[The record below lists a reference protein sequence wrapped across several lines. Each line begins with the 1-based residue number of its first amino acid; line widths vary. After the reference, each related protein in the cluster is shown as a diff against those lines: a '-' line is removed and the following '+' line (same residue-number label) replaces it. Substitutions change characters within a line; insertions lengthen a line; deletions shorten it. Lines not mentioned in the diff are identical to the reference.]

1 MFKAILAFNFVGIGF
16 FKAYSQFRNVV
27 QDVVQILIFFFG
39 TVGILFGGLNFVQP
53 PVWTVTGGC
62 IVMFKAILA
71 FNFVGIGF
79 FKAYSQFRNVVQD
92 VVQILIFFLGPWGY
106 CLGS

>member
-1 MFKAILAFNFVGIGF
+1 M
-16 FKAYSQFRNVV
+16 
-27 QDVVQILIFFFG
+27 
-39 TVGILFGGLNFVQP
+39 QP

-79 FKAYSQFRNVVQD
+79 FKAYSEFCNIVHFIMYHSIFRRKND
-92 VVQILIFFLGPWGY
+92 KNDGR
-106 CLGS
+106 

>member
-27 QDVVQILIFFFG
+27 QDVVQILIFFFWDRG
-39 TVGILFGGLNFVQP
+39 DFVWGLNFVQP

-71 FNFVGIGF
+71 FNFVVI
-79 FKAYSQFRNVVQD
+79 N
-92 VVQILIFFLGPWGY
+92 
-106 CLGS
+106 

>member
-1 MFKAILAFNFVGIGF
+1 MMFKAILAFNFVGIGF
-16 FKAYSQFRNVV
+16 FKAYSQFRNFV
-27 QDVVQILIFFFG
+27 QDVVQILIFFFR

-71 FNFVGIGF
+71 FNFVVI
-79 FKAYSQFRNVVQD
+79 N
-92 VVQILIFFLGPWGY
+92 
-106 CLGS
+106 

>member
-1 MFKAILAFNFVGIGF
+1 MFGE
-16 FKAYSQFRNVV
+16 
-27 QDVVQILIFFFG
+27 
-39 TVGILFGGLNFVQP
+39 LNFVQP

-79 FKAYSQFRNVVQD
+79 FKAYSQFRNVVQE
-92 VVQILIFFLGPWGY
+92 VQILIFFFGTVGILFGGLNFVQSPVWTVTGG
-106 CLGS
+106 CIVMFKAILAFNFVVIN